1 MQFTSSLIPGQLV
14 KRYKRFLADVELA
27 DGTLVTAHCPNTGAM
42 TGCAEPDY
50 KVWLSKSDNPK
61 RKLQY
66 TWELALDFEQN
77 WIGVNT
83 QNANKLVEE
92 AIEEQ
97 LITQLAGY
105 QNIKREVKYGSEN
118 SRIDL
123 LLSDENKPDCYVE
136 VKSVTLMENQQ
147 GFFPDAKTA
156 RGVKHLRELMEMVE
170 SGDRAV
176 LFFCV
181 QHTGIRSVTSA
192 SHIDPEYARVLQEAN
207 QKGVEILVYGS
218 QIDQEKIVLNQE
230 LNYKS

>member
-66 TWELALDFEQN
+66 TWELAVDFEQN